1 MLADFLTPEVA
12 GLTIIMFIFVYFAHL
27 RLWKIIRA
35 IVEAINDIDEK
46 IYSLEQTCEELKSR
60 DDIL

>member
-1 MLADFLTPEVA
+1 MFADFFTPGVV
-12 GLTIIMFIFVYFAHL
+12 GITIIMFIFVSFANL